1 MYFVQN
7 PMHPIFLG
15 AFLIDDAAC
24 IVRWTLTLLIIIY
37 LYRGSFSLFFVSL
50 PPCSLPRISM
60 LR

>member
-24 IVRWTLTLLIIIY
+24 IVRWTLTLAHHDLPVPWN
-37 LYRGSFSLFFVSL
+37 LLSLFRP
-50 PPCSLPRISM
+50 PPCSSLGVPMLP
-60 LR
+60 